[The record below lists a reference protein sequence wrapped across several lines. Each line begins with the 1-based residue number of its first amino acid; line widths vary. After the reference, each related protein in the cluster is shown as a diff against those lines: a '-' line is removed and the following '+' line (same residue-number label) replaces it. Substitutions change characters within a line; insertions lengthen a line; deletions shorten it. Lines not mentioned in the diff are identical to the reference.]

1 MENREYAHRNWLL
14 FITFSLVGLLSV
26 VVILQS
32 GLLRDNKE
40 DDNNK
45 KMTDDNIVD
54 ASDETFVTNN
64 LEFTYKYQS
73 ILEKKTVNN
82 SKATAASISY
92 KDNVLSVVL
101 ERETLCTE
109 DKLTPPQ
116 TGFYKLDDNN
126 NLILKVVTN
135 DNPSVYTQ
143 PCVVS
148 NYFKITDIDLSKK
161 TENGKEFT
169 TYYKAE
175 DGTLINLNTCYY
187 NNHLYAKDAVFS
199 SSDNKV
205 CECKDGVVIC
215 GNNN

>member
-32 GLLRDNKE
+32 GLFKDNKE
-40 DDNNK
+40 SDNNK
-45 KMTDDNIVD
+45 KMTDDNIID
-54 ASDETFVTNN
+54 ASDGSFVTNN
-64 LEFTYKYQS
+64 LDFTFKYLS
-73 ILEKKTVNN
+73 VLERKTINK
-82 SKATAASISY
+82 SKITTTNISY
-92 KDNVLSVVL
+92 KDNTVSIVL
-101 ERETLCTE
+101 EREALCTDNKE
-109 DKLTPPQ
+109 LPSQ
-116 TGFYKLDDNN
+116 AGFYKLDNG

-148 NYFKITDIDLSKK
+148 NYFKITDIDLTKQ
-161 TENGKEFT
+161 TENGKDLT

-187 NNHLYAKDAVFS
+187 NNHLYANDAVFS

-205 CECKDGVVIC
+205 CECKNGVVVC
-215 GNNN
+215 DTNN